1 MPIGP
6 TQRIPSGL
14 LGLLDVRNDGRYP
27 NALADDVQASLRIE
41 EFLGGNA
48 QEWVTGVVNAAAVGG
63 IAPLSGGLTF
73 GPVSG
78 EFWWVRQAM
87 IFATPNAAEMIRMR
101 PMLGRVAGA
110 GFNQSWV
117 GDSAASSLTDAAAAG
132 APASTYPRGFLMVPG
147 DLFLIHVERII
158 TAGNITCQAM
168 AHILRF
174 R

>member
-1 MPIGP
+1 M
-6 TQRIPSGL
+6 
-14 LGLLDVRNDGRYP
+14 DVRNDGRYP
-27 NALADDVQASLRIE
+27 NALSEQIASTVALE

-48 QEWVTGVVNAAAVGG
+48 QEWITGVVAVNATGGFAA
-63 IAPLSGGLTF
+63 LSGGLTV
-73 GPVSG
+73 GPVAG
-78 EFWWVRQAM
+78 EFWWVRQALVN
-87 IFATPNAAEMIRMR
+87 ATPGGAEMIRMR

-132 APASTYPRGFLMVPG
+132 VPVAAYPRNFLMVPG
-147 DLFLIHVERII
+147 DIFLVHVERIT
-158 TAGNITCQAM
+158 TAGAINATVA